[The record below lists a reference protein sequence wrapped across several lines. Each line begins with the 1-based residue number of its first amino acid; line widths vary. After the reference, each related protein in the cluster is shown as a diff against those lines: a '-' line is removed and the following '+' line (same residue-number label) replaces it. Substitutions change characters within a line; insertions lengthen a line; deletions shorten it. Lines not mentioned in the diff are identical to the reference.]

1 LFCFSKIIRF
11 EGSKFKTE
19 AVWRKTISCFQLGLS
34 VLALV
39 ILTVNASEG
48 GGGAFTIPPLKKII
62 PLALEIEKNG
72 PRSQSEIQYR
82 VQDLYYQIQYKTNQL
97 GVAEEVK
104 KRFGTALEKAEER
117 YDKGEGE
124 ITQSDITKLK
134 LGRSGSLNDIIE
146 LENEILIGKL
156 ALAGLTGLDLNPES
170 ELEEGTIL
178 PVEFPEQ
185 SFEKVFGESYKFSLF
200 DQKIALL
207 QVDEARGQ
215 MNLAKAS
222 RKITRALLVTEV
234 ANYDFGIGDSGDL
247 FQALIIYTRVLSG
260 YYETVYN
267 FNIAVAGLQREI
279 GKKIDPAFHEGE
291 KISSR

>member
-1 LFCFSKIIRF
+1 MISLFQMSFM
-11 EGSKFKTE
+11 
-19 AVWRKTISCFQLGLS
+19 
-34 VLALV
+34 ALILV
-39 ILTVNASEG
+39 VLTVNSSEG

-62 PLALEIEKNG
+62 PLALEIETNRHQSKNEVKY
-72 PRSQSEIQYR
+72 Q

-104 KRFGTALEKAEER
+104 KRFGTAIEKAEER

-124 ITQSDITKLK
+124 VSQSDITKLK
-134 LGRSGSLNDIIE
+134 LGLSGSLNDIIE

-156 ALAGLTGLDLNPES
+156 ALAGLTGLDFTNES
-170 ELEEGTIL
+170 ELEEDTIH
-178 PVEFPEQ
+178 PVQFPKQ
-185 SFEKVFGESYKFSLF
+185 NFEKVFETKYSFPLF
-200 DQKIALL
+200 QLKKALL
-207 QVDEARGQ
+207 KVEENRSK
-215 MNLAKAS
+215 MNLAQGS

-267 FNIAVAGLQREI
+267 FNIAVAGLKHEI
-279 GKKIDPAFHEGE
+279 ERQNDPVLQEERKA
-291 KISSR
+291 SSQ